1 MKAENR
7 HTDKNTP
14 IKLTDILKENPFK
27 VPDGYFEGLQLSIQ
41 KRIAKESLDTKTIQ
55 FVPGFN
61 WQTSLIAA
69 ALTLIAVVY
78 STFQPVKVVQD
89 PQQILA
95 EVSISD
101 ILDYIDYSDLT
112 TSDIL
117 AEVNFEE
124 NEIDEFIEDD
134 IQLLN
139 SDEFESIDI
148 DALIYEFDLEENTL

>member
-7 HTDKNTP
+7 HIDKNTP
-14 IKLTDILKENPFK
+14 TKLSGISKENPFEI
-27 VPDGYFEGLQLSIQ
+27 PEGYFEELQQSIH
-41 KRIAKESLDTKTIQ
+41 KRITEESSDTKTIL

-69 ALTLIAVVY
+69 ALTIIAVVY
-78 STFQPVKVVQD
+78 STFQQVNVSQD

-95 EVSISD
+95 EVSVND

-117 AEVNFEE
+117 AVVNFEE
-124 NEIDEFIEDD
+124 NEIDKFIEDD

-139 SDEFESIDI
+139 TNEIESIDI
-148 DALIYEFDLEENTL
+148 DEFIYEFDLEDNTF